1 MSILY
6 VFCIILSI
14 VLTIAV
20 LEKFGLKGHVRL
32 TLLNVFIPFAGLIY
46 ALYVVHVV
54 IPRLYKKETGEEI
67 PSPLEPYL
75 AQGVLYLRDV
85 FHKLRDKITG
95 GDDDKT
101 IK

>member
-14 VLTIAV
+14 VLTILV

-32 TLLNVFIPFAGLIY
+32 TLFNIFIPFGGLLY

-54 IPRLYKKETGEEI
+54 IPRVYKKETGEEI
-67 PSPLEPYL
+67 PSPLEPYI
-75 AQGVLYLRDV
+75 AQGLLYARNT
-85 FHKLRDKITG
+85 FFKLRNKITG